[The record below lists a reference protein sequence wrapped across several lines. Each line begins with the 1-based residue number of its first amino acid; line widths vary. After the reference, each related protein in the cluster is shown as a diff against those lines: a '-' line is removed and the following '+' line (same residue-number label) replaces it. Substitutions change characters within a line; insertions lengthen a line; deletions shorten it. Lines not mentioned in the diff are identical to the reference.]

1 MLTDEAAQFEQLQS
15 SLGGRYRLVRELG
28 RGGMAT
34 VYLAE
39 EPRHERH
46 LALKVLHPRLATSL
60 GPARFLREIKMTAG
74 LSHPHILPLFD
85 SGEVDGFLFYVMPYV
100 AGESLRSRL
109 RREHQLPIDDALRI
123 TREVADAL
131 GFAHTRG
138 LVHRD
143 VKPENILL
151 EADHAVVAD
160 FGLGKAISEAGEEAL
175 TNTGLAVGTPQ
186 YMSPEQAGG
195 SRDLDGRSDIYSLAC
210 VTYEMLTGDPPFAGS
225 VRQAVLARKAI
236 ESPAPLR
243 YVRDTLAPHVEQA
256 VLRALARVP
265 ADRFSTMQQFTDVLF
280 NRQPPLTAGG
290 GAASRDRQADT
301 PGPTL
306 PLELRPLNDELN
318 VFGLTHPGKVQRVN
332 QDHFLI
338 CSIARSLAIHQT
350 SLPHG
355 AQLPRLGDR
364 QAFIAMIADGMG
376 RNEWGEAASRL
387 AVEVMTQCLVHSIRT
402 YRPASEA
409 EEEEF
414 MGGLRE
420 AVYQFRAN
428 VAQRAREAG
437 TARGMTASL
446 LMWIGNWP
454 KMYLVQAGNCR
465 CYLFRKGQL
474 VRLTKDMAPQDP
486 PLVFSGQQ
494 DWGNVGLICS
504 PGLTRHLS
512 EDQIRTR
519 LAGTGSARK
528 ACEDLLQ
535 DALDGGGT
543 ENITI
548 VIGQARTLPDLDGAS
563 G

>member
-1 MLTDEAAQFEQLQS
+1 MLTDEAVQLERLQS
-15 SLGGRYRLVRELG
+15 ALGRRYRLVRELG
-28 RGGMAT
+28 CGGMAT

-100 AGESLRSRL
+100 DGESLRNRL
-109 RREHQLPIDDALRI
+109 QREHQLPVEDALRI

-160 FGLGKAISEAGEEAL
+160 FGVAKAITEAGEEVL
-175 TNTGLAVGTPQ
+175 TNTGLAVETPQ

-195 SRDLDGRSDIYSLAC
+195 RRDLDGRSDIYSLAC

-225 VRQAVLARKAI
+225 VPQAVLARKAI

-243 YVRDTLAPHVEQA
+243 YVRETLAPHVEQA
-256 VLRALARVP
+256 VLRALAKVP
-265 ADRFSTMQQFTDVLF
+265 ADRFTTMRHFTDALF
-280 NRQPPLTAGG
+280 KHRQPALTAGG
-290 GAASRDRQADT
+290 GAASRDRQADGL
-301 PGPTL
+301 GPTL

-318 VFGLTHPGKVQRVN
+318 VFGPTHPGKVQRVN

-364 QAFIAMIADGMG
+364 QAFMAMVADGMG

-402 YRPASEA
+402 YRLASEA
-409 EEEEF
+409 DEEEF

-428 VAQRAREAG
+428 IAQRARGAP

-446 LMWIGNWP
+446 LMW
-454 KMYLVQAGNCR
+454 R
-465 CYLFRKGQL
+465 
-474 VRLTKDMAPQDP
+474 
-486 PLVFSGQQ
+486 
-494 DWGNVGLICS
+494 
-504 PGLTRHLS
+504 
-512 EDQIRTR
+512 
-519 LAGTGSARK
+519 
-528 ACEDLLQ
+528 
-535 DALDGGGT
+535 
-543 ENITI
+543 
-548 VIGQARTLPDLDGAS
+548 LPDSVHHAS
-563 G
+563 A